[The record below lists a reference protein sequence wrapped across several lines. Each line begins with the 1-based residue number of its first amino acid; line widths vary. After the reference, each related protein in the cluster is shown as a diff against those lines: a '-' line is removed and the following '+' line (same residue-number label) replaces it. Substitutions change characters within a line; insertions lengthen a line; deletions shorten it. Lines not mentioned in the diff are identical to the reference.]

1 MINYK
6 WSEAFNHDKDLIP
19 REEPEYIAML
29 RSKYIERT
37 LELQAA
43 KEDIKRI
50 RESDFEA
57 RKDANKELAHN
68 RQVHDVFD
76 VKDASK
82 KPKQKMWFDV
92 QFFDVTKGLALSPDV
107 QEALDSK
114 LKALRNMYEQKFR
127 VLSAKAENLEE
138 QIIMLN
144 SVQSEHLKPK
154 DLTMEKLIELL
165 SKIEEVRNKQQRK
178 TLASDPYTGSL

>member
-1 MINYK
+1 M
-6 WSEAFNHDKDLIP
+6 
-19 REEPEYIAML
+19 
-29 RSKYIERT
+29 
-37 LELQAA
+37 
-43 KEDIKRI
+43 
-50 RESDFEA
+50 
-57 RKDANKELAHN
+57 
-68 RQVHDVFD
+68 
-76 VKDASK
+76 
-82 KPKQKMWFDV
+82 
-92 QFFDVTKGLALSPDV
+92 

-178 TLASDPYTGSL
+178 TLASDPYTGSLQVSNRPPEIWAKFHEEFGPDYFLECIEEEYGISPGSNDQLHHKIENFFHGEVARYKDLL